1 MYSVKRC
8 MKFVDL
14 MTFAIAS
21 HRANGP
27 QYGRQVGTWPA
38 VDKVIECIEDAG
50 LTVSDFIELD
60 ERPGAFDPHYRL
72 NGWRT
77 LLRQALDDPAVDLF
91 DVLLP

>member
-1 MYSVKRC
+1 

-14 MTFAIAS
+14 ITFAIAS
-21 HRANGP
+21 HRAEYDHGWP
-27 QYGRQVGTWPA
+27 QDGRQGGAWPA
-38 VDKVIECIEDAG
+38 VDKVIECIKDAG

-60 ERPGAFDPHYRL
+60 RWPGAFDPRYHL
-72 NGWRT
+72 NGWHA